1 MNIFRYFYML
11 DVITITYTTIIIK
24 YRRFAI
30 TLRDYVKAE
39 LSSFVISVAERLG
52 TTLTWSFEPDAD
64 EIREL
69 H

>member
-1 MNIFRYFYML
+1 ML
-11 DVITITYTTIIIK
+11 DVITITYTTIIIE
-24 YRRFAI
+24 YRQFAI
-30 TLRDYVKAE
+30 TLRDCVKAE

-52 TTLTWSFEPDAD
+52 NTLTWSFEPDAD